1 MNERLARAG
10 LVDARVDHFRFS
22 AASPQSL
29 FPYLLSWRFLGRNA
43 ISNRQTPRVETAVTY
58 SKERTG
64 AASNRQKPRLLRM
77 QHQP

>member
-1 MNERLARAG
+1 MSEPLARAG
-10 LVDARVDHFRFS
+10 LMDACVDQIHVS
-22 AASPQSL
+22 ATIPQPL

-64 AASNRQKPRLLRM
+64 AASNRQKIRLLRM
-77 QHQP
+77 QP